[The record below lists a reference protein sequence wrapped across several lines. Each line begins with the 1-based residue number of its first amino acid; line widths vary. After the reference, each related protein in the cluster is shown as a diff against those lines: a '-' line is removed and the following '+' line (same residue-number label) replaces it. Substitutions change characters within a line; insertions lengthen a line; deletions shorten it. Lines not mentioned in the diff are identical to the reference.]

1 MYSMR
6 LIHSK
11 KGKKKEEEKLCLR
24 IEYACTCIRINVSS
38 YTFIFYKC

>member
-6 LIHSK
+6 LIHWK
-11 KGKKKEEEKLCLR
+11 KGKKKEEKLCLR
-24 IEYACTCIRINVSS
+24 IEYACIRINVSS